1 MQDLIL
7 LREEHEKLLA
17 IAGRF
22 SEMIAHDVP
31 PPSREL
37 YVLRMEFAS
46 ALIQHLKSE
55 DWLLYPQLLVS
66 SDRRVAET
74 ARAFSKEMG
83 GLARA
88 FMDYAEQWGPYAI
101 EGDWKRYQQETAA
114 ILEALTLRIARE
126 ECDLYPLIEMPR
138 RVAA

>member
-1 MQDLIL
+1 MQDLSL
-7 LREEHEKLLA
+7 LRQEHEELVA
-17 IAGRF
+17 IAGRM
-22 SEMIAHDVP
+22 SAMIAHDGP

-66 SDRRVAET
+66 RDKRVAST
-74 ARAFSKEMG
+74 ARAFRDEMG
-83 GLARA
+83 GLATA
-88 FMDYAEQWGPYAI
+88 FREYAEQWGPYAI
-101 EGDWKRYQQETAA
+101 EGDWKRYQRETAA
-114 ILEALTLRIARE
+114 ILEALTLRIGRE
-126 ECDLYPLIEMPR
+126 ERDLYPLIELPG

>member
-1 MQDLIL
+1 MQDLIHL
-7 LREEHEKLLA
+7 HEEHEKLVA

-22 SEMIAHDVP
+22 SEMVAHEVP

-46 ALIQHLKSE
+46 ALIQHLKAE
-55 DWLLYPQLLVS
+55 DWMLYPQLLVS
-66 SDRRVAET
+66 SDKRVAET

-88 FMDYAEQWGPYAI
+88 FMDYAEQWGAHAI
-101 EGDWKRYQQETAA
+101 EGDWKRYQRETAA

-126 ECDLYPLIEMPR
+126 ERDLYPLIEIPR
-138 RVAA
+138 RAAA